1 VSLVL
6 ALAACGLLVAATVQS
21 ATGFGFSLVAGP
33 ALYAVVEPAAALGLI
48 MVIAQIVNMLV
59 LFGERRRPQVE
70 WSAVRPALLAAL
82 PGLPIG
88 ALLVRTLPES
98 ALRIGIGLVVCAIIV
113 HRLARRLRRQQ
124 HAAAARATVAGDA
137 ASGPGG
143 ALVTGLTVGVLT
155 TSTTTSGP
163 PLAIWLTARRIA
175 PATIRDTVTVI
186 FFVLD
191 LVGIAVVIAVVG
203 AGASLA
209 RAEWIPLL
217 IPVALAG
224 HLLGR
229 QVFVRLPVRHYDLI
243 VLGLALVAGA
253 VSIATGIA

>member
-1 VSLVL
+1 V
-6 ALAACGLLVAATVQS
+6 LAACGLLVASIVQS
-21 ATGFGFSLVAGP
+21 ATGFGFSLVAAP
-33 ALYAVVEPAAALGLI
+33 ALYAVVEPAAALGLV
-48 MVIAQIVNMLV
+48 MVVAQIVNLLV

-70 WSAVRPALLAAL
+70 WSAVCPVILAAL

-98 ALRIGIGLVVCAIIV
+98 SLRIGVGLVVCAVIL
-113 HRLARRLRRQQ
+113 HRLVPRLGWQRRPGT
-124 HAAAARATVAGDA
+124 HAETLGADA

-143 ALVTGLTVGVLT
+143 AIAAGLTVGVLT

-163 PLAIWLTARRIA
+163 PLAIWLTDRHIA
-175 PATIRDTVTVI
+175 PATMRDTVTVI
-186 FFVLD
+186 FFLLD

-203 AGASLA
+203 ATTSLA

-217 IPVALAG
+217 IPVAVAG
-224 HLLGR
+224 HVLGR
-229 QVFVRLPVRHYDLI
+229 KAFLRLPARHYESI

-253 VSIATGIA
+253 VSIATGIV